1 MFGDKIC
8 LLSGFQIKSPRSQKE
23 RKRARKEERGRKRVE
38 GREAR
43 NGRGRERKR
52 E

>member
-23 RKRARKEERGRKRVE
+23 RERERGRKKGGRKRVE

-43 NGRGRERKR
+43 KWRGREK
-52 E
+52 